1 MSGWYCTP
9 VAQAPKTNR
18 GPSAGPENRAALIAA
33 ARAVF
38 DEQGVS
44 APLSAVA
51 RRAGVG
57 QGSLYRHFPD
67 RVSLATAAFEQN
79 MEQIEALAASPSA
92 TLRDLCELVT
102 QQTEGVAAFIALVFE
117 EHADA
122 RVAVFEQRLRA
133 LLASKWDARAGLL
146 GPSATLDDLML
157 AMGMVA
163 SVVMQSPHE
172 ARHDTSAAAW
182 DLVQRGLKA

>member
-1 MSGWYCTP
+1 VTRE
-9 VAQAPKTNR
+9 AKTSKSNR

-38 DEQGVS
+38 DEQGMS

-67 RVSLATAAFEQN
+67 RISLALAVFEEN
-79 MEQIEALAASPSA
+79 MAQIAELAASPAS
-92 TLRDLCELVT
+92 TLRDICDLVT
-102 QQTEGVAAFIALVFE
+102 HQTEGTAAFLSVVGA
-117 EHADA
+117 EHADD
-122 RVAVFEQRLRA
+122 RMAVFEWQLRTVFE
-133 LLASKWDARAGLL
+133 SKMAADDGLL

-157 AMGMVA
+157 AIGMVA
-163 SVVMQSPHE
+163 GIVMQSPRE
-172 ARHDTSAAAW
+172 ARPQVAAAAW
-182 DLVQRGLKA
+182 ELVQRGLSG